1 MSTRE
6 LVVLGTSSAVPTK
19 RRNHNGYLLRWDAHG
34 ILFDPGEGTQR
45 QMRYAGLSAHDV
57 TRICVTHFHGDHCL
71 GLPGVVQRIAR
82 DRVRHP
88 VRVAFPAAGR
98 RYWERLRL
106 ASEFARPGAFGR
118 GDVLVA
124 QPVEGARARLDG
136 EDDLTVTALPLEHSV
151 PTYGYRV
158 AEPDGVRMLAGRLA
172 ERGVR
177 GPDVGRLRAG
187 ETVVDASGAR
197 LERADFSEVRPGQV
211 FAFVMDTAVCD
222 NAVRLAEGADLLV
235 IESTYLDAEAALAA
249 EYRHLTAGQAGRI
262 AADAGVR
269 RLVLTHL
276 SERYGADDEPRFVA
290 EAARHFDGAITLAAD
305 LDRIAVPP
313 RRR

>member
-136 EDDLTVTALPLEHSV
+136 EDDLTVTALPLDHSV

-158 AEPDGVRMLAGRLA
+158 AEPDGVRMLADRLA

-177 GPDVGRLRAG
+177 GPDVGRLKAEG
-187 ETVVDASGAR
+187 SIVDASGAR
-197 LERADFSEVRPGQV
+197 LELADYSEVRRGQV
-211 FAFVMDTAVCD
+211 FAFVMDTGVCD

-262 AADAGVR
+262 AAEAGVR
-269 RLVLTHL
+269 TLVLTHI
-276 SERYGADDEPRFVA
+276 SERYGTDDDPRFAA
-290 EAARHFDGAITLAAD
+290 EAARYFDGDIVLAAD

-313 RRR
+313 RRA